1 MNSTYCYELIDGL
14 ARAETVES
22 LHAICSQLCEQHGFE
37 RFIYGARIPTSF
49 VKPYFIFISGYPK
62 EWRDHYT
69 ANNYMALDPTVQY
82 CSQNITPLSWGG
94 VGELERESR
103 EVERFMSEARDFGIV
118 SGVSFPVH
126 TAQGDFAML
135 SLASEESQHK
145 AQKRIQLILPLG
157 QLFTAYLHEAVRRV
171 FDSDVLSLAK
181 VDLTHREKECLLWAT
196 EGKTT
201 WETSQILN
209 ISERTVTF
217 HLQNAQGKLDVN
229 NRQQAVARAV
239 SLGIIEP
246 QFNTGNSEPRIV

>member
-1 MNSTYCYELIDGL
+1 MSIPDFDYINAVTQASS
-14 ARAETVES
+14 VEA
-22 LHAICSQLCEQHGFE
+22 LHKACADLCEAYEFD

-69 ANNYMALDPTVQY
+69 LNNYMVVDPTVEY
-82 CSQNITPLSWGG
+82 CAHNFTPYCWN
-94 VGELERESR
+94 GESLLDSGNE
-103 EVERFMSEARDFGIV
+103 EVRRFMGEAHDFGIK
-118 SGVSFPVH
+118 SGVSFPLH

-135 SLASEESQHK
+135 SFASEST
-145 AQKRIQLILPLG
+145 QLISGPRLHRVLPVG

-171 FDSDVLSLAK
+171 FASDVLTLGK
-181 VDLTHREKECLLWAT
+181 VDLTGREKECMLWAT
-196 EGKTT
+196 EGKTA
-201 WETSQILN
+201 WETSRILS

-217 HLQNAQGKLDVN
+217 HLQNVQHKLGVN

-246 QFNTGNSEPRIV
+246 QFS

>member
-1 MNSTYCYELIDGL
+1 MSISDFDYIDTVS
-14 ARAETVES
+14 RADSVDA
-22 LHAICSQLCEQHGFE
+22 LHEVCADLCEDYGFD

-69 ANNYMALDPTVQY
+69 RNNYMIVDPTVEY
-82 CSQNITPLSWGG
+82 CARSITPLCWD
-94 VGELERESR
+94 GESLLGTENP
-103 EVERFMSEARDFGIV
+103 EVQRFMSEAHDFGLN
-118 SGVSFPVH
+118 SGVSFPLH

-135 SLASEESQHK
+135 SFASEYLHK
-145 AQKRIQLILPLG
+145 DSAPHLQRVLPIG

-171 FDSDVLSLAK
+171 FASDVLTLSR
-181 VDLTHREKECLLWAT
+181 VDLTGREKECLLWAT
-196 EGKTT
+196 EGKTA
-201 WETSQILN
+201 WETSQILS

-217 HLQNAQGKLDVN
+217 HLQNVQHKLGIN

-246 QFNTGNSEPRIV
+246 QFG

>member
-1 MNSTYCYELIDGL
+1 MATTSCIELIDTVS
-14 ARAETVES
+14 RAETVDA
-22 LHAICSQLCEQHGFE
+22 LHSICSRLCEDYGFE

-69 ANNYMALDPTVQY
+69 ANNYMVVDPTVGY
-82 CSQNITPLSWGG
+82 CSKNITPLLWDGTATLDRE
-94 VGELERESR
+94 GETS
-103 EVERFMSEARDFGIV
+103 EVRRFMSEARDFGITR
-118 SGVSFPVH
+118 GVSFPVH

-135 SLASEESQHK
+135 SLASNDAKRVTEP
-145 AQKRIQLILPLG
+145 RIQRVLPLG

-171 FDSDVLSLAK
+171 FDSDVLPLAK
-181 VDLTHREKECLLWAT
+181 VDLTNRERQCLLWAT

-209 ISERTVTF
+209 ISERTVIF
-217 HLQNAQGKLDVN
+217 HLKNVQEKLGVN

-246 QFNTGNSEPRIV
+246 QFN

>member
-1 MNSTYCYELIDGL
+1 MDSTNCLEVIDAL
-14 ARAETVES
+14 AEADCVDN
-22 LHAICSQLCEQHGFE
+22 LHSVCASVCSDHGFD

-49 VKPYFIFISGYPK
+49 IKPYFIFISGYPR

-69 ANNYMALDPTVQY
+69 ANNYMVVDPTVQY
-82 CSQNITPLSWGG
+82 CAQNITPMAWDDRLLNS
-94 VGELERESR
+94 ESQEIR
-103 EVERFMSEARDFGIV
+103 RFMSEARDFGIT

-135 SLASEESQHK
+135 SFASEKPGKPQ
-145 AQKRIQLILPLG
+145 RGCIQRVLPFG

-171 FDSDVLSLAK
+171 FDSDVLALQK
-181 VDLTHREKECLLWAT
+181 VDLTQRERECLLWAT
-196 EGKTT
+196 EGKTA

-217 HLQNAQGKLDVN
+217 HLQNVQGKLGVN

-239 SLGIIEP
+239 SMGIIEP
-246 QFNTGNSEPRIV
+246 QFCQ

>member
-1 MNSTYCYELIDGL
+1 MDSTNCLEVID
-14 ARAETVES
+14 AVSNAASVDC
-22 LHAICSQLCEQHGFE
+22 LHAVCASVCQEHGFD

-49 VKPYFIFISGYPK
+49 VKPYFIFISGYPR

-69 ANNYMALDPTVQY
+69 ANNYMVIDPTVQH
-82 CSQNITPLSWGG
+82 CAQNITPIAWDGSSM
-94 VGELERESR
+94 LERESC
-103 EVERFMSEARDFGIV
+103 EVKRFMTEARDFGIN

-135 SLASEESQHK
+135 TFASEQLQQQMSC
-145 AQKRIQLILPLG
+145 RIQRVLPLG
-157 QLFTAYLHEAVRRV
+157 QLFTAYLHEAVRRI
-171 FDSDVLSLAK
+171 FDADVLALSK
-181 VDLTHREKECLLWAT
+181 VDLTQREKQCLLWAT

-217 HLQNAQGKLDVN
+217 HLQNVQGKLGVS

-246 QFNTGNSEPRIV
+246 QFSQ

>member
-1 MNSTYCYELIDGL
+1 MDATNCLDVIEAVSK
-14 ARAETVES
+14 AESVDC
-22 LHAICSQLCEQHGFE
+22 LHAICADVCQDHGFD
-37 RFIYGARIPTSF
+37 RFIYGARVPTSF

-69 ANNYMALDPTVQY
+69 ANNYMVVDPTVQY
-82 CSQNITPLSWGG
+82 CAQNITPMSWDGDS
-94 VGELERESR
+94 LQK
-103 EVERFMSEARDFGIV
+103 VEDAEIRRFMSEAQDFGIN

-135 SLASEESQHK
+135 SFASEQAKLVSVQ
-145 AQKRIQLILPLG
+145 RIQRVLPMG
-157 QLFTAYLHEAVRRV
+157 QLFTAYLHEAVRRI
-171 FDSDVLSLAK
+171 FDNDVLALSK
-181 VDLTHREKECLLWAT
+181 VELTQRERQCLLWAT

-217 HLQNAQGKLDVN
+217 HLQNVQGKLGAG

-246 QFNTGNSEPRIV
+246 QFSQ

>member
-1 MNSTYCYELIDGL
+1 MDATNCIDVID
-14 ARAETVES
+14 AVSAAESVDC
-22 LHAICSQLCEQHGFE
+22 LHGICADVCQDHGFD

-62 EWRDHYT
+62 AWRDRYT
-69 ANNYMALDPTVQY
+69 AKNYMVVDPTVQY
-82 CSQNITPLSWGG
+82 CAQNITPMSWDGDRLRQ
-94 VGELERESR
+94 EENSEIR
-103 EVERFMSEARDFGIV
+103 RFMSEAQDFGIQ

-135 SLASEESQHK
+135 SFSS
-145 AQKRIQLILPLG
+145 AQTQSPSSRRIQRVLPMG
-157 QLFTAYLHEAVRRV
+157 QLFTAYLHEAVRRI
-171 FDSDVLSLAK
+171 FDQDVLALSR
-181 VDLTHREKECLLWAT
+181 VELTRREKQCLLWAT
-196 EGKTT
+196 EGKTA

-217 HLQNAQGKLDVN
+217 HLQNVQGKLGVG

-246 QFNTGNSEPRIV
+246 QFSQ